1 MRTLT
6 TPSTGDRMLMEM
18 RELAQIPN
26 AAQRYIRRSLE
37 VRFGRREWIGRLARS
52 PDEARS
58 MARQVELYVKVDAIR
73 AAIPVDDEIDEIAR
87 FMIMAAELT
96 AFDLGEQKIRSFA
109 AYRFLYERLL
119 GAAARPW
126 LLGTFLMCASLPHLH
141 AAHRLELLRSVDVD
155 SAGATWSSAEPQFY
169 PEWVDRLEG

>member
-1 MRTLT
+1 M
-6 TPSTGDRMLMEM
+6 MEM

-37 VRFGRREWIGRLARS
+37 VRFGRRDWVARLARS
-52 PDEARS
+52 PDEQRS
-58 MARQVELYVKVDAIR
+58 MARQGALYENVDVIR
-73 AAIPVDDEIDEIAR
+73 AAIPIEDEIGEITR
-87 FMIMAAELT
+87 FISMAAELT

-126 LLGTFLMCASLPHLH
+126 LPGIFLMCASLPQFHP
-141 AAHRLELLRSVDVD
+141 AHRLELLRSIDAY
-155 SAGATWSSAEPQFY
+155 SAGATWSSVEPQFY

>member
-1 MRTLT
+1 MHTLT
-6 TPSTGDRMLMEM
+6 IPSTGDRMLMEM

-37 VRFGRREWIGRLARS
+37 VRFGRRDWIGRLARS
-52 PDEARS
+52 PDEKRS
-58 MARQVELYVKVDAIR
+58 MARQVVLYEKIDAIR
-73 AAIPVDDEIDEIAR
+73 AAIPVEGEIGETAR
-87 FMIMAAELT
+87 FMGIAAELT

-126 LLGTFLMCASLPHLH
+126 LLGTFLMCATLPHLH
-141 AAHRLELLRSVDVD
+141 PAHRLELLRSVETD
-155 SAGATWSSAEPQFY
+155 SVGGTWSSAEPQFY